1 MNLPESD
8 SNQAWSEQWRVR
20 ALEHA
25 DADNAA
31 MILEESKSVVFSQM
45 LSSVMIGN
53 PSLAVNRAEIDV
65 KSSKGWKRFIEDM
78 VKARHVANQLRV
90 ERDYL
95 RMKFQEW
102 ISSDAN
108 ARAERRL

>member
-1 MNLPESD
+1 MHTPESD
-8 SNQAWSEQWRVR
+8 SNHPWSESWRLK

-25 DADNAA
+25 DAENAA
-31 MILEESKSVVFSQM
+31 LMLEETKSSVFSK
-45 LSSVMIGN
+45 MIFSLMIEN
-53 PSLAVNRAEIDV
+53 PKLAVNRAEIKV
-65 KSSKGWKRFIEDM
+65 KSSPGWRHYIEEM